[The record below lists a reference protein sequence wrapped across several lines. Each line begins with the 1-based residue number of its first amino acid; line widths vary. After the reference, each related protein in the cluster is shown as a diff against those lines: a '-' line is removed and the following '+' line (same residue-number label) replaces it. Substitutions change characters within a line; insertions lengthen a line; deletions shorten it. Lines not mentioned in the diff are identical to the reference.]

1 LILGPDLMDDN
12 PLPPPPI
19 SDQLAAL
26 QRFSTTLD
34 RYVQN
39 NFESALSFSAVGL
52 LDQVK
57 RFESLLSTWNEP
69 FRERMLWSFEQRL
82 LASLPENLKILHNS
96 LSAGRITKESLPNT
110 LVEYWVSEDGRY
122 RVQVMP
128 REDVNDYEAMHR
140 FVSDVQQ
147 LAPDAIGFP
156 VIILE
161 AGEAVVGAF
170 QEAFLLALVF
180 ISILLFILMRSILDP
195 VRILASLILAGLLTG
210 AVMVLFNIPFNFA
223 NVIALPLIMGMGV
236 DSGIH
241 IIYRIRT
248 ALPPNGLVLQTSTAR
263 AILFSTLT
271 TLSGFGNL
279 AFSSHPG
286 MASMGKLL
294 SIGIIF
300 TLICALVVLPAL
312 INPTVNE
319 RRIQSTP
326 Y

>member
-1 LILGPDLMDDN
+1 
-12 PLPPPPI
+12 
-19 SDQLAAL
+19 
-26 QRFSTTLD
+26 
-34 RYVQN
+34 
-39 NFESALSFSAVGL
+39 
-52 LDQVK
+52 
-57 RFESLLSTWNEP
+57 
-69 FRERMLWSFEQRL
+69 
-82 LASLPENLKILHNS
+82 
-96 LSAGRITKESLPNT
+96 
-110 LVEYWVSEDGRY
+110 
-122 RVQVMP
+122 
-128 REDVNDYEAMHR
+128 
-140 FVSDVQQ
+140 
-147 LAPDAIGFP
+147 
-156 VIILE
+156 
-161 AGEAVVGAF
+161 
-170 QEAFLLALVF
+170 
-180 ISILLFILMRSILDP
+180 MRSILDP

-241 IIYRIRT
+241 IIHRIRT
-248 ALPPNGLVLQTSTAR
+248 APPSNGLVLQTSTAR

-312 INPTVNE
+312 ITPTVNE
-319 RRIQSTP
+319 RQMQSTP